1 MFGLGMQELIIILV
15 ILVFLFGA
23 NKIPALARGLGKSVR
38 EFKKGVAGEDEQ
50 GSSAGCKTAQTTEN
64 K

>member
-1 MFGLGMQELIIILV
+1 MFGLGGQELIIILV

-23 NKIPALARGLGKSVR
+23 NKIPALARGLGKSVG
-38 EFKKGVAGEDEQ
+38 EFKKGAAGEDEKD
-50 GSSAGCKTAQTTEN
+50 SSADCKTAQTTAH